1 MEVSFARVSGTLNS
15 RIFKQQQKAISVLFQ
30 SPKFQSAKPFLQKG
44 VLFAREENRKSQ
56 YFHFEGFAIA
66 LVLKQRFFVTQKW
79 PKSFRRPLCR
89 PVIPSIF
96 VSVSHVNSINY
107 VLSTYTYLYNHSLS
121 RKFVRIAY
129 LSG

>member
-1 MEVSFARVSGTLNS
+1 MLVYPRHSTPGYLNS
-15 RIFKQQQKAISVLFQ
+15 SKRPFPYCSKALNFKVQNLSYKKEFYLQEKRIENHNIFISKAS
-30 SPKFQSAKPFLQKG
+30 
-44 VLFAREENRKSQ
+44 
-56 YFHFEGFAIA
+56 FAIA